1 MEDRKIN
8 YLTQFLL
15 DNEFDTTNI
24 PKKNKQLIK
33 NIEKERKKRILV
45 ELEFLFNKSQQSKI
59 KIYRFINKSRSE
71 DIDSGTLYE
80 LLENKTL
87 NSLNKLLESC
97 R

>member
-24 PKKNKQLIK
+24 PKKNKKLIK

>member
-1 MEDRKIN
+1 MEDRKIS

-24 PKKNKQLIK
+24 PKKNKKLIN

-45 ELEFLFNKSQQSKI
+45 ELEFLFNKSQQSKN
-59 KIYRFINKSRSE
+59 KIYKFMNKSRSE

-80 LLENKTL
+80 LLENRTL